1 MVHPIFVHVV
11 VFMKNPFTICLLVL
25 TYQWLIVRRKPR
37 QLVNISESGRHS
49 KTNYRCPET
58 WFPVMGQCF
67 PPSCS
72 YSWPIRCN
80 CDYLDH
86 CLPLTDPPSRLAPLA
101 CWSTKPNSVVHGESE
116 AEQAEI
122 LLRPLH
128 QQLHDYYR
136 QFHEDPSFLLPR
148 HHHLFTG
155 RMLEQRLKHSYD
167 HITCWLR
174 TVKEAHLVVLA
185 QDAQL

>member
-1 MVHPIFVHVV
+1 M
-11 VFMKNPFTICLLVL
+11 
-25 TYQWLIVRRKPR
+25 
-37 QLVNISESGRHS
+37 
-49 KTNYRCPET
+49 
-58 WFPVMGQCF
+58 
-67 PPSCS
+67 
-72 YSWPIRCN
+72 
-80 CDYLDH
+80 
-86 CLPLTDPPSRLAPLA
+86 
-101 CWSTKPNSVVHGESE
+101 VHGESE